1 MCGPHQQVCDG
12 GLDDYG
18 CPLPD
23 FCIPLVQNGTCGSEA
38 NATNININF
47 VRSDGIG
54 NSTEGCPMHCPSQCG
69 AFEQE
74 CVGGLDT
81 NGCPMASFCAPLH
94 YNNETMNNMY
104 VRQEGSNGTLH
115 CQLHCPK
122 QCNWLNEQNCWG
134 GLDPNGCPEPDYCMP
149 FGYEKPDENGTNV
162 FCPNYCSPMCSTDE
176 LWCNSG
182 EDENGCW
189 GADYCISQTTFGPNG
204 QECPA
209 FCPLICTDGSSYVP
223 TPDDDN
229 GCPTQGFCAYMQEA
243 METLLCVIF
252 YDYSIKFESTYY
264 NALGSISY
272 RVTIK
277 VLFWLSFVFF

>member
-1 MCGPHQQVCDG
+1 MPIWNTWPRSDDDILCENHCPEICGSNQQVCNG

-23 FCIPLVQNGTCGSEA
+23 FCIPLFQNANGTCGSEV
-38 NATNININF
+38 NATNINFTFNF
-47 VRSDGIG
+47 NFARSDWVA
-54 NSTEGCPMHCPSQCG
+54 NNTEGCPMHCPAQCG

-94 YNNETMNNMY
+94 YNNETMNSMY
-104 VRQEGSNGTLH
+104 DGMPREDGTNGTVH

-122 QCNWLNEQNCWG
+122 QCNWLNEQTCWG

-149 FGYEKPDENGTNV
+149 FGYEKPDEDGTNV
-162 FCPNYCSPMCSTDE
+162 FCPNYCSPMCSMDE
-176 LWCNSG
+176 LWCQSG

-189 GADYCISQTTFGPNG
+189 GPEYCMPQTTFGPNG

-209 FCPLICTDGSSYVP
+209 FCPLICSNGSTYVP
-223 TPDDDN
+223 EPDDAN
-229 GCPTQGFCAYMQEA
+229 GCPTQGFCEYM
-243 METLLCVIF
+243 
-252 YDYSIKFESTYY
+252 
-264 NALGSISY
+264 
-272 RVTIK
+272 
-277 VLFWLSFVFF
+277 